1 MTDSQNLTDGI
12 SNQEI
17 LNDVESHS
25 EIIHAL
31 SADSERETDT
41 DGDDEHD
48 FDDGIKSARFK
59 NYKRNC
65 VKKYHGRFVIL
76 T

>member
-1 MTDSQNLTDGI
+1 MTDSQNLTD
-12 SNQEI
+12 EI
-17 LNDVESHS
+17 LNDAESHS

-59 NYKRNC
+59 KLQKNC
-65 VKKYHGRFVIL
+65 VKKCRGRFVIL
-76 T
+76 I